1 MAAVDKLVPESLPF
15 TKAEFD
21 TLYERVR
28 AELIDTVFA
37 VTAIVEKVLS
47 GTRRIN
53 QEIKSA
59 SSLALVNALNDVK
72 TQLSQLVYP
81 GFVAATGY
89 AQLAQLP
96 RYITAIETRLA
107 KLKAG
112 NVTRDNVATLQIQAL
127 EDEYDAALDLLVA
140 GMGTPPQLAAVKW
153 MLEEFRVSLFAQELG
168 TAYSV
173 SEKRI
178 RTAIKEGLL
187 AAR

>member
-15 TKAEFD
+15 GKAGFD
-21 TLYERVR
+21 ALYESVR

-37 VTAIVEKVLS
+37 VTSIVEKVLS

-53 QEIKSA
+53 KEIKSA
-59 SSLALVNALNDVK
+59 SSMALINALNDVK

-96 RYITAIETRLA
+96 RYITAIEKRLE

-112 NVTRDNVATLQIQAL
+112 NVTRDNAATLGIQGL
-127 EDEYDAALDLLVA
+127 EDDYDAALEMLVA
-140 GMGTPPQLAAVKW
+140 GMRTPPLLASVKW
-153 MLEEFRVSLFAQELG
+153 MLEEYRVSLFAQELG

-178 RTAIKEGLL
+178 RIIIRDGL
-187 AAR
+187 AAAR